1 MKESVLLRNLMPL
14 LPLLLGVV
22 VVVVVVDD
30 ELVMAAMLLFLGA
43 FAIFFHFLRI
53 CWSLTISL
61 ILLDFLESIEVEN
74 MLQPDEFGLLIS
86 VCLV

>member
-1 MKESVLLRNLMPL
+1 MKDSVLLRNLMPL

-22 VVVVVVDD
+22 VLAVMVDD
-30 ELVMAAMLLFLGA
+30 EVVMAVVLFLGA
-43 FAIFFHFLRI
+43 FASFFHFLRI

-74 MLQPDEFGLLIS
+74 MLQGEFCLFFS
-86 VCLV
+86 VFV